1 MQITRRGFIVAAS
14 AAVVGGA
21 TGAFSFGQTTP
32 KSQRYKISAADWMI
46 LKRQK
51 LGALQLGK
59 DIGLDGVEI
68 DMGPLG
74 ARPTIENHLVEDA
87 FRQSYLD
94 KAKELNL
101 EFSSLA
107 MSCFYGQPFQDHPKA
122 EEFAATW
129 IDLMPKLGTK
139 VGFLPINKKKE
150 TSDEEAKKRIVS
162 VFKKIAPSAEKAGVI
177 LGLNT
182 SYDSAGNKALL
193 DAIGSPA
200 VRIAYN
206 IGEASD
212 AKRDFYAELKDLGK
226 DRIAE
231 IIPTLSDGKHLKEDE
246 RIDVPK
252 LKSILDDIGWSGWLV
267 LQRSRTSGKAAKV
280 QENFSANCAYL
291 KSIFQA

>member
-1 MQITRRGFIVAAS
+1 MSLTRRQFIVTSSAAVAAS
-14 AAVVGGA
+14 LLASPRTLRADATSAAH
-21 TGAFSFGQTTP
+21 
-32 KSQRYKISAADWMI
+32 RYKISAADWMI

-51 LGALQLGK
+51 LGALQLSK

-74 ARPTIENHLVEDA
+74 TRPTIENHLLEDD
-87 FRQSYLD
+87 FRQTYLD

-122 EEFAATW
+122 DEFAATW

-139 VGFLPINKKKE
+139 VGFLPIIKKKE
-150 TSDEEAKKRIVS
+150 TSDEEAKKRV
-162 VFKKIAPSAEKAGVI
+162 VDLFKKIAPRAEKAGVI

-182 SYDSAGNKALL
+182 SWDSAANKALL

-212 AKRDFYAELKDLGK
+212 AHRDFYAELKDLGK
-226 DRIAE
+226 GRISE
-231 IIPTLSDGKHLKEDE
+231 IIPTLSDGKHLQDDP

-252 LKSILDDIGWSGWLV
+252 LKSVLDEIGWSGWLV
-267 LQRSRTSGKAAKV
+267 LQRSRVGKNVK
-280 QENFSANCAYL
+280 ENFSTNCAYL